1 MLGLFE
7 EGGDFRLNGFV
18 DQIVW
23 FFHSCRGR
31 GLVNFQ
37 EALRVIGST
46 FWAEFTVK
54 LTSRG
59 RGSGQCVWAWI
70 GRKVNLRMLWTVS

>member
-46 FWAEFTVK
+46 FWAGFTVNIPVEGGVQVNVSGHG
-54 LTSRG
+54 LEG
-59 RGSGQCVWAWI
+59 R
-70 GRKVNLRMLWTVS
+70 